1 MQPYP
6 FFPLEDSL
14 LGQILSEIYSEKG
27 KLQNLQSAMQ
37 MYLKEGKT
45 SFYFTPRTDKSTDLT
60 ILPPVFRKLHSEN
73 NTEAIK
79 TKFKELLYP
88 PSTDI
93 RMDVVLE
100 LLEWV
105 LTGIASIEVSEEL
118 LKLLLGEDL
127 VDSEL
132 IQLVIVKYEKMVT
145 AEL

>member
-1 MQPYP
+1 
-6 FFPLEDSL
+6 
-14 LGQILSEIYSEKG
+14 
-27 KLQNLQSAMQ
+27 

-127 VDSEL
+127 VDSE
-132 IQLVIVKYEKMVT
+132 
-145 AEL
+145 

>member
-14 LGQILSEIYSEKG
+14 LGQILYEIYSEKG
-27 KLQNLQSAMQ
+27 KLQNLQSALQ
-37 MYLKEGKT
+37 KYLKEGKT

-60 ILPPVFRKLHSEN
+60 ILPPVFRKYHSEN
-73 NTEAIK
+73 NVEAIK
-79 TKFKELLYP
+79 TKFRELLHP
-88 PSTDI
+88 PFTDI

-105 LTGIASIEVSEEL
+105 LTGIASNEISEEL
-118 LKLLLGEDL
+118 LKLLLGDDL

-132 IQLVIVKYEKMVT
+132 IPMVIERYEKMVT

>member
-1 MQPYP
+1 
-6 FFPLEDSL
+6 
-14 LGQILSEIYSEKG
+14 
-27 KLQNLQSAMQ
+27 
-37 MYLKEGKT
+37 
-45 SFYFTPRTDKSTDLT
+45 
-60 ILPPVFRKLHSEN
+60 LHSEN

-132 IQLVIVKYEKMVT
+132 IQLVIDKYEKMVT

>member
-14 LGQILSEIYSEKG
+14 LGQILCEIYSEKG
-27 KLQNLQSAMQ
+27 KLQNLQSALQ

-60 ILPPVFRKLHSEN
+60 ILPPVFRKYHSEN
-73 NTEAIK
+73 NVEAIK
-79 TKFKELLYP
+79 NKFKELLHP
-88 PSTDI
+88 PFTDI

-105 LTGIASIEVSEEL
+105 LTGIASNEISEEL
-118 LKLLLGEDL
+118 LKLLLGDDL

-132 IQLVIVKYEKMVT
+132 IPMVIERYEKMVI